1 MPYDLSDKLV
11 IAIASSALLDLTESD
26 RVFREQGENAYREHQ
41 REHEDIVLGQGVA
54 FQFVKRL
61 LGINESY
68 EQPVVEVILL
78 SKNDPDTGLRVFNSI
93 EQYGLD
99 ITRGAFLSGRGPYA
113 YIKRFNA
120 SLFLSA
126 NEEDVKEAI
135 MAGCAAGRVLDAQH
149 QDDPADKELRI
160 AFDFD
165 AVLID
170 DEAEK
175 VYAKSG
181 LEQFHATEQE
191 KASTPHTP
199 GPLQLLLSQIAG
211 LQKSERE
218 KAKADP
224 SYRPLIRVAII
235 TSRNAPAHKR
245 MVTTLRAWDIQV
257 DETFLLGG
265 MDKSGILQEFNP
277 HIFFD
282 DQRIHLDAVSGIV
295 PSVHVPFGVRNEGPT
310 QSPDAV

>member
-1 MPYDLSDKLV
+1 MPYELSDKLV

-26 RVFREQGENAYREHQ
+26 RVFREQSEDAYRAFQ
-41 REHEDIVLGQGVA
+41 REHEDVVLGQGVA

-61 LGINESY
+61 LGINNPKETH
-68 EQPVVEVILL
+68 VEVILL
-78 SKNDPDTGLRVFNSI
+78 SKNDPNTGLRVFNSI
-93 EQYGLD
+93 EHYQLD
-99 ITRGAFLSGRGPYA
+99 ITRGAFLSGKSPYN
-113 YIKRFNA
+113 YIKPFNV

-126 NEEDVKEAI
+126 NEIDVKEAI
-135 MAGCAAGRVLDAQH
+135 MAGCPAGRVLDAQH
-149 QDDPADKELRI
+149 EDDPNDRELRI

-170 DEAEK
+170 DEAER
-175 VYAKSG
+175 VYEMGGLEEFQASEMAKSA
-181 LEQFHATEQE
+181 E
-191 KASTPHTP
+191 PHTP
-199 GPLQLLLSQIAG
+199 GPLQLLLTQIANI
-211 LQKSERE
+211 QRSEKE

-224 SYRPLIRVAII
+224 SYRPLVRVAII

-257 DETFLLGG
+257 DETFFLGG
-265 MDKSGILQEFNP
+265 VDKSGIIEEFNP

-295 PSVHVPFGVRNEGPT
+295 PSVHVPFGIRNQT
-310 QSPDAV
+310 QDPDLV